1 MGKGPSSAEE
11 QFAIKKKPLHIN
23 NKLEQWG
30 STHLTVMNALLGQCP
45 IISEYPWCVYM
56 QDIDLHVWGFTP
68 YSTVDFNVYSSRIM
82 GRNVDMFHKSATRP
96 WCQITRRL
104 KNSNLAKWWEKKSL
118 NDEPAAIWEVD
129 CLTWMFVS
137 VPVKDCSSGSGDSPT
152 IWDCQPCLA
161 NLGGSLRRKVTLL
174 ICYSAIRLET
184 ESWTTWPTGLLQLFP
199 AEQQLDIKQS

>member
-1 MGKGPSSAEE
+1 
-11 QFAIKKKPLHIN
+11 
-23 NKLEQWG
+23 
-30 STHLTVMNALLGQCP
+30 MNALLGQCP

-68 YSTVDFNVYSSRIM
+68 YSTVDFNVLQQQNNGEKCWHVSQKCNTTVVSDHTAAEKQQLSKMI
-82 GRNVDMFHKSATRP
+82 
-96 WCQITRRL
+96 
-104 KNSNLAKWWEKKSL
+104 EKKSL